1 MKPEEPVDTIKDSPA
16 PVFKDNK
23 NEASKSLVDLLKV
36 IRLRK
41 MIRKQILQCQF
52 SCFFFFFLFF
62 IFIFFLGLHL
72 WHREDPWP
80 GVKLEP
86 QLQPTPQL
94 AATPDS

>member
-52 SCFFFFFLFF
+52 SWVFFYFYFLFLFF
-62 IFIFFLGLHL
+62 F
-72 WHREDPWP
+72 
-80 GVKLEP
+80 
-86 QLQPTPQL
+86 
-94 AATPDS
+94 